1 MPARITAM
9 VAFILLPLPAMLA
22 QAPGKT
28 EAEQVLRARVTEFL
42 QYHVDANFRKAY
54 DMVAADTQD
63 DYFNTGKV
71 QIKGF
76 TIDDVQ
82 FSDNFTKANV
92 RTTISRT
99 MNVAGQDFPVMM
111 PSITTWKMENGKWV
125 WYKIASSTPDTPF
138 GPGALPPA
146 GGATQAAAEVTLPK
160 DFSDKTIADAARSI
174 LQQVSVDKNEVT
186 LASDGV
192 SEAKVILHNG
202 MSGSVQAEVDAP
214 QVPGLSAKLDQSIV
228 RAAGNATL
236 LLRYEPRAGTP
247 APGPFSLQLRVQP
260 LDQVFA
266 IKINFAPAAKK

>member
-1 MPARITAM
+1 
-9 VAFILLPLPAMLA
+9 MLA

-111 PSITTWKMENGKWV
+111 PSITTWKVESGKWV
-125 WYKIASSTPDTPF
+125 WYKAASSTTDTPF
-138 GPGALPPA
+138 GPGALPQAA
-146 GGATQAAAEVTLPK
+146 GTIPAAAEVGLPK

-174 LQQVSVDKNEVT
+174 LQQVSVDRNEVT
-186 LASDGV
+186 LAADGV

-202 MSGSVQAEVDAP
+202 MSGSVQAEVGVL
-214 QVPGLSAKLDQSIV
+214 QIPGFTAKLDQPIV

-236 LLRYEPRAGTP
+236 LLRYEPREGTQP
-247 APGPFSLQLRVQP
+247 PGPFSVQLRVQP

-266 IKINFAPAAKK
+266 IKINFAAATKK